1 MDKTKKKSR
10 LPRKLLG
17 LWLLVELVSLP
28 ATAQIVDRVSFKIA
42 PTVITTP
49 VPHQPAGKKSFLV
62 ATNTPFTVEVAGTV
76 GDVDVRVAHTG
87 YYGDLRYGTKAQ
99 MPGPRTSCVQG
110 RLAPVVAYRADR
122 KTAATR
128 GDVQEHAV
136 RVDVTFDPVADP
148 EIAFVAAEESTASEG
163 MACATARDSLQL
175 AP

>member
-1 MDKTKKKSR
+1 MDQTEKTSR

-28 ATAQIVDRVSFKIA
+28 ATAQIVDRVSFKIP

-49 VPHQPAGKKSFLV
+49 VPHQPAGQKSFLV

-76 GDVDVRVAHTG
+76 GEVDVRVAHTG

-128 GDVQEHAV
+128 GDVQSHAV

-148 EIAFVAAEESTASEG
+148 DITFVAAEESTAAEG
-163 MACATARDSLQL
+163 MTCANAGDSLQL

>member
-1 MDKTKKKSR
+1 MDQTEKTSR

-28 ATAQIVDRVSFKIA
+28 AAAQIVDRVSFKIP

-49 VPHQPAGKKSFLV
+49 VPHQPAGQKSFLV
-62 ATNTPFTVEVAGTV
+62 ATNTPFTVEVAGTA
-76 GDVDVRVAHTG
+76 GEVDVRVAHTG

-128 GDVQEHAV
+128 GDVQSHAV
-136 RVDVTFDPVADP
+136 RVDVTFDPMADP
-148 EIAFVAAEESTASEG
+148 DITFVAAEESTASEG
-163 MACATARDSLQL
+163 MACANAADSLQL